1 MNLQHTFEFVCIV
14 LVIFVAEALHRIT
27 TTEKWLGKV

>member
-1 MNLQHTFEFVCIV
+1 MNRRHTLEFVCIV

-27 TTEKWLGKV
+27 TREKWLGKV